1 MSAPNA
7 LTDLFESYGCTPVE
21 PAFLQPADP
30 FLNAAGEALRRRL
43 FVTQSAEGEALC
55 LRPEFTIPVCIAHK
69 GGAAKYCYQGTVF
82 RQRDE
87 QAVEFAQA
95 GVEVLGDNEFAKA
108 DAEMVR
114 LALQAVQ
121 SVSDCQPEIRIG
133 DPAFFDALVQ
143 PMGLSDTWR
152 DRLTRSFGDDALVGR
167 VLERMDTPVTA
178 SQTVAEDE
186 NLDEVTAKVRAMI
199 ASHGLGS
206 ADGRSAEEIAARFM
220 KTRQAQEDV
229 PGQAIGLCKLFLE
242 LECDASSVA
251 STFEIFSE
259 EHEIDF
265 SQAIVGFKDRLDA
278 GLSDL
283 DVPLKFS
290 AGFGRRLDYYTGFVF
305 EIYDANDRSKG
316 ALAGGGRYD
325 HLTEMLGGEKLPAVG
340 FSLWL
345 DRMEA
350 RS

>member
-1 MSAPNA
+1 MSTLNT
-7 LTDLFESYGCTPVE
+7 LTKLFQSYGYAPVE
-21 PAFLQPADP
+21 PAILQPADP

-43 FVTQSAEGEALC
+43 FVTESANGEALC
-55 LRPEFTIPVCIAHK
+55 LRPEFTIPVCIEHK
-69 GGAAKYCYQGTVF
+69 GGAAKYCYEGTVF
-82 RQRDE
+82 RQREE
-87 QAVEFAQA
+87 QPVEFEQA
-95 GVEVLGDNEFAKA
+95 GVEALGDTDFAKA

-114 LALQAVQ
+114 LALEAVQ

-133 DPAFFDALVQ
+133 DPAFFDTLVQ
-143 PMGLSDTWR
+143 PIGLSDTWR
-152 DRLTRSFGDDALVGR
+152 DRLTRSFGDDQLVAK
-167 VLERMDTPVTA
+167 VLKRMDAPASASVTG
-178 SQTVAEDE
+178 SDNESLED
-186 NLDEVTAKVRAMI
+186 VTAKVRDMI
-199 ASHGLGS
+199 TSHGLGS
-206 ADGRSAEEIAARFM
+206 ADGRSAEEIAARFI
-220 KTRQAQEDV
+220 KTRQSQARV

-242 LECDASSVA
+242 IECDASIVA
-251 STFEIFSE
+251 EIFEIFSE
-259 EHEIDF
+259 EHTIDF
-265 SQAIVGFKDRLDA
+265 TQAITGFTNRLDA

-283 DVPLKFS
+283 NAPIKFS

-305 EIYDANDRSKG
+305 EIYDANDRAKG